1 MTTDCTTQPCD
12 ANRMLVAG
20 SLLLAVL
27 IGLACGAKAPAAEKS
42 AHWHHAGAMPPGAIG
57 RQRLLRGTPLLG
69 ACQPVEIRAPQGAR
83 IAPAA
88 GTTFLE
94 GHVDRL
100 MVGLTI
106 GPVYRFRVTEI
117 PEHPGV
123 ELFPTVELIDRLY
136 PPPGQALRFP
146 VPIELTQEELS
157 LAAEGRFIT
166 RVIYLEDPDLAP
178 AIARDGHEQPWVE
191 ARAGDDPLV
200 MADSLG
206 RPMAIVRL
214 GGRTPEGDEA
224 SFTYGAVQPIVF
236 DQPPGHHPN
245 KAQHPNNAQHHNRAQ
260 ADHDMQP
267 AIPIEKIPMKR
278 QGNHER
284 Q

>member
-1 MTTDCTTQPCD
+1 MTTDRSTQPCD

-20 SLLLAVL
+20 SLLLAAVL
-27 IGLACGAKAPAAEKS
+27 IGLAYGAEASAAEKS

-94 GHVDRL
+94 GHVDQL

-117 PEHPGV
+117 PGHPGLEV
-123 ELFPTVELIDRLY
+123 FPTVELIDRLY

-146 VPIELTQEELS
+146 VPVELTQEELA

-178 AIARDGHEQPWVE
+178 AIARDGKEQPWVE

-224 SFTYGAVQPIVF
+224 SFTYGAVEPIVF
-236 DQPPGHHPN
+236 DQPPSGHPN
-245 KAQHPNNAQHHNRAQ
+245 KVGIDQMRIDAAVQQ
-260 ADHDMQP
+260 
-267 AIPIEKIPMKR
+267 AIPNEILIAPEEMPQYGTGK
-278 QGNHER
+278 
-284 Q
+284 

>member
-1 MTTDCTTQPCD
+1 
-12 ANRMLVAG
+12 MLVAG
-20 SLLLAVL
+20 SLLLAAVL
-27 IGLACGAKAPAAEKS
+27 IGLAYGAEALAAEKS
-42 AHWHHAGAMPPGAIG
+42 VHWHHAGAMPPGAIG

-117 PEHPGV
+117 PGHPGLEV
-123 ELFPTVELIDRLY
+123 FPTVELIDRLY

-146 VPIELTQEELS
+146 VPVELTQEELA

-178 AIARDGHEQPWVE
+178 AIARDGKEQPWVE

-206 RPMAIVRL
+206 RPMAIIRL

-224 SFTYGAVQPIVF
+224 SFTYGAVQPFVF
-236 DQPPGHHPN
+236 DQPSGGHPN
-245 KAQHPNNAQHHNRAQ
+245 KAGIDQMRIDAAVQQ
-260 ADHDMQP
+260 
-267 AIPIEKIPMKR
+267 AIPNEILIAPEEMPQYGTGK
-278 QGNHER
+278 
-284 Q
+284 